1 MYNENDILK
10 NNDIKRKEQIENF
23 FKHDKNKKFQ
33 PSKFFLDD
41 FILIISILIMF
52 VLFSITQI
60 QLKERKEL
68 LNQIEVLKKETLK
81 VNKQNNIV
89 KYQNKLLIEK
99 QRISNFKIDSTYLHQ
114 EKIISDSLYKE
125 MQNFNNK
132 QSINNNILSKY

>member
-41 FILIISILIMF
+41 FIFIISILIMV

-99 QRISNFKIDSTYLHQ
+99 QTISNFKIDSTYLHQ

-132 QSINNNILSKY
+132 QSINNN

>member
-68 LNQIEVLKKETLK
+68 FSSGLCV
-81 VNKQNNIV
+81 
-89 KYQNKLLIEK
+89 
-99 QRISNFKIDSTYLHQ
+99 STRR
-114 EKIISDSLYKE
+114 
-125 MQNFNNK
+125 
-132 QSINNNILSKY
+132 

>member
-132 QSINNNILSKY
+132 QSINNN

>member
-41 FILIISILIMF
+41 FIFIISILIMV

-132 QSINNNILSKY
+132 NKQFINNN

>member
-1 MYNENDILK
+1 MV
-10 NNDIKRKEQIENF
+10 
-23 FKHDKNKKFQ
+23 
-33 PSKFFLDD
+33 
-41 FILIISILIMF
+41 

-68 LNQIEVLKKETLK
+68 LNQIEVLKKELK

-132 QSINNNILSKY
+132 QSINNN

>member
-1 MYNENDILK
+1 MIKIK
-10 NNDIKRKEQIENF
+10 NFNLAN
-23 FKHDKNKKFQ
+23 
-33 PSKFFLDD
+33 FFLDD

-132 QSINNNILSKY
+132 NKQFINNN

>member
-41 FILIISILIMF
+41 FIFIISILIMV

-132 QSINNNILSKY
+132 QSINNN

>member
-33 PSKFFLDD
+33 PGKFFLDD
-41 FILIISILIMF
+41 FIFIISILIMF

-132 QSINNNILSKY
+132 QSINNN